1 MPNLLSIQKHLT
13 KTFGQLDELTGER
26 AVWYGKDGFKR
37 IVVLDEHILH
47 GSPHHIMT
55 LFIVIL
61 I

>member
-1 MPNLLSIQKHLT
+1 MNGHIFKVSYVKYSKHLT

-47 GSPHHIMT
+47 GSPDT
-55 LFIVIL
+55 L
-61 I
+61 